1 MVIGYHSVLN
11 VKELVGA
18 FNQEKAIEGTFSVI
32 VKTDCETD
40 GSFYSTLESGTMSSS
55 SSQLRLRHRRQDK
68 KTAQVDTMCSS

>member
-1 MVIGYHSVLN
+1 MKL
-11 VKELVGA
+11 EGA
-18 FNQEKAIEGTFSVI
+18 FNQEKAIEGTFPVI
-32 VKTDCETD
+32 VKTD